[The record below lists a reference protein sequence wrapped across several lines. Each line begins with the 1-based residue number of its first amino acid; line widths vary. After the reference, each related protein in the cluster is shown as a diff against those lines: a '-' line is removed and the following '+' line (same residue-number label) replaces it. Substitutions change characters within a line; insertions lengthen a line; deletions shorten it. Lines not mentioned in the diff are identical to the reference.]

1 MTPTRPSES
10 DVAEPGA
17 GSVALLRMAVGDE
30 PYALPISAVRE
41 ILQTGRLTPVP
52 RTPAFVRGVMNLRG
66 AVVPVL
72 DLRARLS
79 DRACNAGRR
88 NCIVV
93 AETTSMDGSGA
104 ARPVGLLVDAVHE
117 VFEVPAASL
126 EPVPALGT
134 AIEPR
139 FLRGIARARGLVV
152 GVLELS
158 QVLAEPEL
166 QNLVASH
173 AGAGPAAASA
183 ERMEAVA

>member
-93 AETTSMDGSGA
+93 AETTSMDGSSA